1 MAKNK
6 EFIYN
11 KTRELGMLN
20 GSSVETGYYT
30 IDGEAKP
37 EKVYLITRFM
47 RKDGTEDMRAN
58 ALCSI
63 EDAPANDKSIKYE
76 KTAIFLPDYD
86 DDITFRNFYRL
97 AAMQLEKISQE

>member
-6 EFIYN
+6 EFIYH

-47 RKDGTEDMRAN
+47 RKDG
-58 ALCSI
+58 S
-63 EDAPANDKSIKYE
+63 
-76 KTAIFLPDYD
+76 
-86 DDITFRNFYRL
+86 
-97 AAMQLEKISQE
+97 QLLGY

>member
-47 RKDGTEDMRAN
+47 RKDGTEV
-58 ALCSI
+58 
-63 EDAPANDKSIKYE
+63 
-76 KTAIFLPDYD
+76 KTFCLDYLLLLQFLLVFLY
-86 DDITFRNFYRL
+86 FH
-97 AAMQLEKISQE
+97 

>member
-47 RKDGTEDMRAN
+47 RKDGSEDMRAN

-63 EDAPANDKSIKYE
+63 EDAPTLGEMLCGIEED
-76 KTAIFLPDYD
+76 TP
-86 DDITFRNFYRL
+86 
-97 AAMQLEKISQE
+97 

>member
-30 IDGEAKP
+30 IDGEAKL

-63 EDAPANDKSIKYE
+63 EDAPALGEMLCGIEED
-76 KTAIFLPDYD
+76 TP
-86 DDITFRNFYRL
+86 
-97 AAMQLEKISQE
+97 

>member
-1 MAKNK
+1 MGVPAEIFMTKNK

-47 RKDGTEDMRAN
+47 RKDGSEDMRAN

-63 EDAPANDKSIKYE
+63 EDAPALGEMLREIEED
-76 KTAIFLPDYD
+76 TL
-86 DDITFRNFYRL
+86 
-97 AAMQLEKISQE
+97 

>member
-20 GSSVETGYYT
+20 GSSVETRYYT

-37 EKVYLITRFM
+37 EAGL
-47 RKDGTEDMRAN
+47 
-58 ALCSI
+58 
-63 EDAPANDKSIKYE
+63 
-76 KTAIFLPDYD
+76 
-86 DDITFRNFYRL
+86 
-97 AAMQLEKISQE
+97 